1 MSRPFFP
8 DDERKTYRRV
18 DPDYKHK
25 IYELH
30 NADTLR
36 FCYQCGTCTANCPL
50 SQFMDIY
57 RPNKILEMARLGI
70 KNTAQSNA
78 FLLCSACTQCTKGCP
93 QGVKVHEF
101 MHALKELAVN
111 DENALD
117 YLVNEFGDVLAAL
130 AAEMPFPV
138 SYSWLCLAPV
148 MADTNSDVFDKVV
161 RDVLYRS
168 LSHIEDKGREY
179 DKKGSARIAVIGSGP
194 AGLTAAWEL
203 CIAGYDVTVFEPL
216 PEAGG
221 MFTVGIPTYR
231 LPNEI
236 VAAEVR
242 HIEALGVEIRTNTPV
257 EKTMFS
263 DFLSS
268 GEYKAVFIASGAHK
282 SRRLLIEGEDL
293 KGVILAL
300 DFLRGFNLNEIKDI
314 GKKVVVIGGGNVGID
329 AARTALRCGADT
341 VRVVCLESRN
351 EMPSHEWEIQEAV
364 TEGVII
370 EPSWGPKEILGDG
383 EKVTGIKLVRCKS
396 VFDADKKFRPV
407 FDDSE
412 TQTVQADTIITAI
425 GQSPAL
431 DFLRRMVDID
441 RGVVSV
447 DPLTMKTSLPGV
459 FAGGDSV
466 WGTASLIEAIVAG
479 RTAAGSIIR
488 YLEGMDT

>member
-1 MSRPFFP
+1 MNRSFFP
-8 DDERKTYRRV
+8 EDERKTYRRV
-18 DPDYKHK
+18 DPEYKHK
-25 IYELH
+25 VYGLH

-50 SQFMDIY
+50 SQFMDVY

-70 KNTAQSNA
+70 RNTAQSNA

-117 YLVNEFGDVLAAL
+117 YLANGFGDVLSAL
-130 AAEMPFPV
+130 ASEMPFPV

-148 MADTNSDVFDKVV
+148 MEDAKNEVFDKQVQ
-161 RDVLYRS
+161 DVLYRS
-168 LSHIEDKGREY
+168 LPRNGDAGKVPEKTGA
-179 DKKGSARIAVIGSGP
+179 ARVAVIGSGP

-203 CIAGYDVTVFEPL
+203 RVAGFGVTVFEPL

-236 VAAEVR
+236 VAAEVK
-242 HIEALGVEIRTNTPV
+242 HIESLGVEIRTNTPV
-257 EKTMFS
+257 DKAMFG
-263 DFLSS
+263 DFLSG

-282 SRRLLIEGEDL
+282 SRRLLIEGENL

-300 DFLRGFNLNEIKDI
+300 DFLRGFNLNEINDI

-341 VRVVCLESRN
+341 VRIFCLESRN

-364 TEGVII
+364 SEGVAV
-370 EPSWGPKEILGDG
+370 EPSWGPKAILGDG
-383 EKVTGIKLVRCKS
+383 EKVTGIELVRCKS
-396 VFDADKKFRPV
+396 VFDSNKKFSPV
-407 FDDSE
+407 FDE
-412 TQTVQADTIITAI
+412 KVTQTVEADTVITAI

-447 DPLTMKTSLPGV
+447 DPLTMRTSLPGV
-459 FAGGDSV
+459 FAGGDTV

-488 YLEGMDT
+488 YLEGLDA